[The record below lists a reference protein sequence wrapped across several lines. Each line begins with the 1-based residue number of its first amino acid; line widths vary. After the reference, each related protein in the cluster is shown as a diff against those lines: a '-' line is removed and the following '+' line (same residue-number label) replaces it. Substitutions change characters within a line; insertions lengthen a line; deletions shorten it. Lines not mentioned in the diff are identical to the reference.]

1 MNKWTMG
8 IATAIIGS
16 VIAASGAASAA
27 ESMQPKYDYSQM
39 EMMQHNGA
47 ELVPLRKIA
56 ESLGYQVTWNN
67 EDRTIRL
74 MKGGMPPQM
83 GSQEMMQ
90 KDMTGMGSQE
100 MMQKD
105 MMAAGMDSKEMGQM
119 GSKDMAEGMTG
130 GMMDSGAQAG
140 GMMGNDGMSGGLMG
154 NQAAAAAVEV
164 IISIDSDKIIVNG
177 SEKKAMYPAALL
189 MDTTYV
195 GKDII
200 DNYLLNN
207 SGMMN

>member
-27 ESMQPKYDYSQM
+27 ESMQAKYDYSQI

-74 MKGGMPPQM
+74 MKGGMPQQM

-90 KDMTGMGSQE
+90 KDMT
-100 MMQKD
+100 
-105 MMAAGMDSKEMGQM
+105 AAGMDSKEMGQM
-119 GSKDMAEGMTG
+119 DSKDMGQMGSEDMAEGMTE

-154 NQAAAAAVEV
+154 NQAAADAVEV
-164 IISIDSDKIIVNG
+164 IISIDSDKITVNG

-200 DNYLLNN
+200 DNYLLNS

>member
-67 EDRTIRL
+67 DDRTIRL
-74 MKGGMPPQM
+74 MKGRMPQQM

-90 KDMTGMGSQE
+90 KDMT
-100 MMQKD
+100 
-105 MMAAGMDSKEMGQM
+105 AAGTGSKEMGQMDSKDMGQM

-140 GMMGNDGMSGGLMG
+140 GVMGNDGMSGGLMG

-164 IISIDSDKIIVNG
+164 IISIDSDKITVNG

-200 DNYLLNN
+200 DNYLLNS

>member
-27 ESMQPKYDYSQM
+27 ESMQAKYDYSQI

-74 MKGGMPPQM
+74 MKGGMPQQM

-90 KDMTGMGSQE
+90 KDMT
-100 MMQKD
+100 
-105 MMAAGMDSKEMGQM
+105 AAGMDSKEMGQM
-119 GSKDMAEGMTG
+119 GGKDMGQMGSEDMAEGMTG

-154 NQAAAAAVEV
+154 NQAAANAVEV
-164 IISIDSDKIIVNG
+164 IISIDSDKITVNG

-200 DNYLLNN
+200 DNYLLNS